1 MRWILLL
8 GCWLWLACAWGDEPV
23 TVRIEGL
30 DDEKLEE
37 NIRALLT
44 IARPDGMSGSHSIR
58 IAHERAPEEI
68 RKALQP
74 FGYYR
79 PKIDASLTREG
90 AGWLAVYRIDPGP
103 AIALG
108 EVDVRLTGEGTAL
121 PEFKTLI
128 ERFPLKRGDVLD
140 HARYEKG
147 KDAFSEAA
155 AEFGFFDARYIRS
168 EILVHLSDYRAEI
181 HLHFDTGKRY
191 RFGEISFPETPL
203 KQSLLERFVNFRP
216 GEPFRAATL
225 VRLQKN
231 LINSGYFSRA
241 DAIPQP
247 EQGDGQTVPILVE
260 LEMQPKNR
268 FQAGAGYGTDTG
280 PRLALGYRNRYL
292 NRQGHSFYADLRVSL
307 IRTDLDA
314 LYAIPLKHPEKDQLG
329 FAAQIG
335 TEDTDAGEAR
345 VMRAGI
351 RRSTARR
358 SLREVLSL
366 DLQHE
371 RFDVG
376 EGPQTA
382 VLLMPGVAYTWLES
396 DDVLNPDRGARVD
409 LIGNGAWKDVLSDV
423 SFFKLRL
430 NAKGI
435 YSLGERNRL
444 IARAQLGYIATGEFD
459 RLPLTQ
465 RFYAGGDKSVRG
477 YRLNEI
483 SARNQNDHR
492 TGGRYLTVGSI
503 EYERTLFGP
512 WGVAAFYDVGRA
524 ANRLDEP
531 FSHGVGVGGRWRSPI
546 GPVRLDFA
554 VPLSRSEDSFQVH
567 LILGPDL

>member
-1 MRWILLL
+1 VRWILFLSCL
-8 GCWLWLACAWGDEPV
+8 LWLASAWSVEPV

-30 DDEKLEE
+30 DERLER
-37 NIRALLT
+37 NVRALLT
-44 IARPDGMSGSHSIR
+44 IGRAESMSDPNRIR

-68 RKALQP
+68 RKALEP

-79 PKIDASLTREG
+79 PKIDATLTREG
-90 AGWLAVYRIDPGP
+90 PGWLAVYRIDPRDP
-103 AIALG
+103 IKLD
-108 EVDVRLTGEGTAL
+108 EVDVRLTGEGPIL
-121 PEFKTLI
+121 PELKTLVA
-128 ERFPLKRGDVLD
+128 RFPLKEGDVLD
-140 HARYEKG
+140 HTRYEKG
-147 KDAFSEAA
+147 KEAFSEAA
-155 AEFGFFDARYIRS
+155 AEFGFFDARFTRA
-168 EILVHLSDYRAEI
+168 EILVHLADYRAEI

-191 RFGEISFPETPL
+191 RFDEVSFSKTPL
-203 KQSLLERFVNFRP
+203 KPSLVERFVNFRS

-231 LINSGYFSRA
+231 LLDSSYFSKA
-241 DAIPQP
+241 DVIPHP
-247 EQGDGQTVPILVE
+247 EQEEGQEVPVSVD
-260 LEMQPKNR
+260 LEMQPRNR

-280 PRLALGYRNRYL
+280 PRLSLGYRNRYL
-292 NRQGHSFYADLRVSL
+292 NRHGHTFYANLRLSL
-307 IRTDLDA
+307 IRTELDA

-329 FAAQIG
+329 FGAQIG
-335 TEDTDAGEAR
+335 TEDTLAGTAEVAR
-345 VMRAGI
+345 IGL
-351 RRSTARR
+351 RRSTARWG
-358 SLREVLSL
+358 LRELLSL

-382 VLLMPGVAYTWLES
+382 VLLIPSVGYTWLSSEN
-396 DDVLNPDRGARVD
+396 VLNPDRGARID
-409 LIGNGAWKDVLSDV
+409 LIGNGASKSLLSDV

-444 IARAQLGYIATGEFD
+444 IARAQLGYIATDEFSE
-459 RLPLTQ
+459 LPLTQ
-465 RFYAGGDKSVRG
+465 RFYAGGDRSVRG

-483 SARNQNDHR
+483 SARNADGDR
-492 TGGRYLTVGSI
+492 IGGRYLTVGSI

-512 WGVAAFYDVGRA
+512 WGVAVFYDVGRA
-524 ANRLDEP
+524 ANHFDEP
-531 FSHGVGVGGRWRSPI
+531 FSHGVGLGARWRSPI

-554 VPLSRSEDSFQVH
+554 VPLSRAEDSFQVH